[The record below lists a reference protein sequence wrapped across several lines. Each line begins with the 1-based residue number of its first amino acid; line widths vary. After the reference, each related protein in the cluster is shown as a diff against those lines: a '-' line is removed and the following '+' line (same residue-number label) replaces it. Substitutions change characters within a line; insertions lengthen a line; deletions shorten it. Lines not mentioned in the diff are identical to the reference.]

1 MTENIKQIYNLSA
14 KLENNKDKVSQFCE
28 SELRKAKVF
37 RDWDGEN
44 MVYQLEEIVVQSTID
59 MCSSYFRR

>member
-14 KLENNKDKVSQFCE
+14 KLENNKDKVSQFCQ
-28 SELRKAKVF
+28 SELRKAKVV

-44 MVYQLEEIVVQSTID
+44 MVYQLEEIVV
-59 MCSSYFRR
+59 